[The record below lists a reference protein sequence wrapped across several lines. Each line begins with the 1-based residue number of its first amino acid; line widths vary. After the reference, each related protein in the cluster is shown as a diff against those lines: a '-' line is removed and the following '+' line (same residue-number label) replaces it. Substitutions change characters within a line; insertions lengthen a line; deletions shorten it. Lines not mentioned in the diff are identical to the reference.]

1 MRASTRRLSHA
12 VVLAALFS
20 SPQISFGQDK
30 VAIGATPTPG
40 QTVRLRMKQELES
53 DIKAEGTPPP
63 GLPPDGVHTRS
74 ASNILLRLETAALDA
89 DGRVRVD
96 VNYEEGSQ
104 EAQIN
109 GKAMPLPSAQDA
121 LRGKTITMWLKGSQV
136 DEVKVPENYPI
147 PAELLKQFMGP
158 LVASIPRVEMTV
170 GQTAEVPLSLTLPLP
185 SGAGPA
191 PVLTGT
197 TKNTLTKV
205 APDGDDLLATLAQAV
220 EASVDMSHEA
230 GGTRVRTIMKISG
243 TGTTETYVKAG
254 LVKTSTMD
262 AKLTGRLET
271 QAANAPVIVFDGTMK
286 LTVTRER

>member
-12 VVLAALFS
+12 VVLAALLS
-20 SPQISFGQDK
+20 LPELSFGQDK
-30 VAIGATPTPG
+30 VAIGATPMPG
-40 QTVRLRMKQELES
+40 QTVRLRMRQEMEA

-63 GLPPDGVHTRS
+63 GLPPEGVHTKT
-74 ASNILLRLETAALDA
+74 ASNVLLRLETAALDA
-89 DGRVRVD
+89 DGRLRVD

-121 LRGKTITMWLKGSQV
+121 LRGTTITMWLKGSQV

-158 LVASIPRVEMTV
+158 LVASIPRLEMTV

-191 PVLTGT
+191 PVLNGI
-197 TKNTLTKV
+197 TKTTLTNV
-205 APDGDDLLATLAQAV
+205 APDGADLLATLAQV
-220 EASVDMSHEA
+220 VDASVDMTNEA
-230 GGTRVRTIMKISG
+230 AGTRVRTVMKISG

-254 LVKTSTMD
+254 LVKTSRMD